1 VTHPGARAAAVAL
14 AVAALL
20 PGRAR
25 PDPLSDAERGAG
37 QVEDLLRSVEESAGR
52 PEESQSDRAAQKF
65 SSGETQ
71 YLLGDWPHAALLM
84 GEALD
89 DATFRAGSQA
99 GTATFYLGDALR
111 QSGACGAGRPYLAAY
126 LAGGEAGH
134 RGEALGA
141 ALDCALRLGHPDE
154 VGPLLDEANRYHHG
168 QLPPE
173 LRYLAAKA
181 AFGRTDLTPEAR
193 YQQADAAFAA
203 VGAPFAQQAAYFQAV
218 LRTERGDLA
227 GAAERYAACVALS
240 ATDVRQR
247 EAQDLCRLGLAR
259 VKGELG
265 DLAGAIAAYGQVPID
280 SPYFDESL
288 YEVASVQGRAGQLDP
303 ALQTTETLI
312 ELVPDS
318 PLAAR
323 SRLLQGQLLLKQG
336 KYETASQVYDQVI
349 DENGRIRDDL
359 DAVLTLHEDPVR
371 YFADVLGQQGKAF
384 DASAAIPPPA
394 LRVAL
399 ARPEMGRAAGLMQ
412 ALEAES
418 HEVREGRAISERIG
432 AALGRGGGIDAFPRL
447 RQGYAEAAAVEN
459 AAAVLQGKAASA
471 AVEAAGSALDPAAQG
486 ELARVHAE
494 RLVLEGRLDALPRS
508 SEAARIRLDHWR
520 SRIDGLDRNA
530 FQLGYDVEA
539 SRAAIAGT
547 EVWLGSRREEFKAQG
562 QQREA
567 LIAELR
573 KHREV
578 VAGYDDE
585 LHRLRLE
592 IAKARDAAGG
602 AAVLDEEAKLRSE
615 YLSRLAEERLLL
627 DGARGRVSGPARERL
642 ERAGAVSDRLAATSA
657 RARALADRMV
667 AEAARRADAV
677 RARLAAETA
686 ALASQ
691 AAALEAAR
699 SEARGAVGRVA
710 YRSFG
715 QVRRDYYDLVLRA
728 DVGLNDVAWTRKR
741 DRLER
746 IQLLSKQQ
754 VQELKEL
761 EQQFRPALKEEE

>member
-1 VTHPGARAAAVAL
+1 MTLPGARAAAVAL

-37 QVEDLLRSVEESAGR
+37 QVEELLRSVEESSQR
-52 PEESQSDRAAQKF
+52 PEESQADRAAQKF
-65 SSGETQ
+65 SGGETQ

-89 DATFRAGSQA
+89 DASFRGGPRAA
-99 GTATFYLGDALR
+99 TATFYLGDALR
-111 QSGACGAGRPYLAAY
+111 QSGSCGAGRPYLQSY
-126 LAGGEAGH
+126 LAGGEMAH
-134 RGEALGA
+134 RGEALA
-141 ALDCALRLGHPDE
+141 ASLDCAIRLGHPDD
-154 VGPLLDEANRYHHG
+154 VGPLLDEANRYHQG

-181 AFGRTDLTPEAR
+181 AFGRTDLPPETR
-193 YQQADAAFAA
+193 FQQLDAAFAA
-203 VGAPFAQQAAYFQAV
+203 VGPPFAQQAAYYQAV
-218 LRTERGDLA
+218 LRTEQGDLA
-227 GAAERYAACVALS
+227 GAAERYAACIAFPV
-240 ATDVRQR
+240 TDARQH
-247 EAQDLCRLGLAR
+247 EAQDLCLLGLAR

-265 DLAGAIAAYGQVPID
+265 DLAGAVAAYGQVPID
-280 SPYFDESL
+280 SPHFDESL
-288 YEVASVQGRAGQLDP
+288 YEVATVHGRAGQFDP
-303 ALQTTETLI
+303 ALQTTEILI
-312 ELVPDS
+312 DLAPGS

-323 SRLLQGQLLLKQG
+323 SQLLQGQLLLKQG
-336 KYETASQVYDQVI
+336 SYETASQVYDRVVQ
-349 DENGRIRDDL
+349 ENGRIRDDL
-359 DAVLTLHEDPVR
+359 DAVLTLHEDPAR
-371 YFADVLGQQGKAF
+371 YFADVLGHQGKAL
-384 DASAAIPPPA
+384 DAAAAIPPPA
-394 LRVAL
+394 LQAAL
-399 ARPEMGRAAGLMQ
+399 ARPEMSRAAGLMQ
-412 ALEAES
+412 ALEAEA
-418 HEVREGRAISERIG
+418 HEVVEGRAMGERIG
-432 AALGRGGGIDAFPRL
+432 AALDRGGGIDAFPRL

-459 AAAVLQGKAASA
+459 AAAVLQGRAASA
-471 AVEAAGSALDPAAQG
+471 AVEAAGTALDPAAQE
-486 ELARVHAE
+486 ELAQVHAE
-494 RLVLEGRLDALPRS
+494 RLVLEARLDGLPRS
-508 SEAARIRLDHWR
+508 SEAARVRLDRWR
-520 SRIDGLDRNA
+520 ARIDGLDRNA
-530 FQLGYDVEA
+530 FQLGYQVEA

-547 EVWLGSRREEFKAQG
+547 EVWMGVRREDFKAQL

-567 LIAELR
+567 VIAELR

-585 LHRLRLE
+585 LRRLRLD

-615 YLSRLAEERLLL
+615 YLSRLAEERRLL

-642 ERAGAVSDRLAATSA
+642 ERAGAVSDRLAELSA
-657 RARALADRMV
+657 RARALAERLT
-667 AEAARRADAV
+667 AEAVRRADAV

-686 ALASQ
+686 ALEAQS
-691 AAALEAAR
+691 AALQAVQ
-699 SEARGAVGRVA
+699 SEARGTVGRVA

-746 IQLLSKQQ
+746 IQMLSRQQ
-754 VQELKEL
+754 LQELKEL